1 MELRYAGNELERR
14 CTDDR
19 YMQRKLGVQVAKSL
33 RLRLAELRRASEPAD
48 LLLGMGK
55 WEAMTQDRS
64 GQWSAHLTKNWRLIV
79 EPEDNNVIVLVVEIE
94 DYHKR

>member
-1 MELRYAGNELERR
+1 MLLGELHERR
-14 CTDDR
+14 ER
-19 YMQRKLGVQVAKSL
+19 G
-33 RLRLAELRRASEPAD
+33 EPAD

-55 WEAMTQDRS
+55 WEAMTQDRL

-79 EPEDNNVIVLVVEIE
+79 EPEDNNVTVLVVEIE